1 MTGETDNWAPAAPA
15 YLVRRGKMG
24 FRKYFQGRR
33 VLVTGH
39 TGFKGGWLA
48 QWLKLEG
55 ALVAGL
61 SLPPEQNGQP
71 SLFETARVADGMQS
85 HLGDIRDFARVRQV
99 VESFQPELVLHLAAQ
114 ALVRRSYRDP
124 LETIATNVLGTAH
137 VLEAA
142 RQTSSVRA
150 LVCVTTDKCYEN
162 KEWVWG
168 YRESDPLGGKDVYS
182 ASKAACEIIA
192 QAYRQSLLP
201 LDGNR
206 LAMAT
211 ARGGNVIGGGD
222 WSEDRLIPDIVRTMN
237 AGKTLVLRNPKAVRP
252 WQHVLELINGYLTLG
267 HLLLEDPARAEGA
280 WNFGPERGNEVEV
293 GTLARAFGALYSEK
307 GLAIDIQPSALA
319 EAGLLKLDIAKA
331 TSLLP
336 WKPMLDFEQTIALTA
351 GWYRDFHRGGD
362 AAALVKAQIAGYADR
377 LDV

>member
-1 MTGETDNWAPAAPA
+1 
-15 YLVRRGKMG
+15 
-24 FRKYFQGRR
+24 
-33 VLVTGH
+33 
-39 TGFKGGWLA
+39 
-48 QWLKLEG
+48 
-55 ALVAGL
+55 
-61 SLPPEQNGQP
+61 
-71 SLFETARVADGMQS
+71 
-85 HLGDIRDFARVRQV
+85 
-99 VESFQPELVLHLAAQ
+99 
-114 ALVRRSYRDP
+114 
-124 LETIATNVLGTAH
+124 
-137 VLEAA
+137 
-142 RQTSSVRA
+142 VRA

-222 WSEDRLIPDIVRTMN
+222 WSEDRLIPDIVRTVK
-237 AGKTLVLRNPKAVRP
+237 AGKALVLRNPKAVRP

-267 HLLLEDPARAEGA
+267 HLLLEYPARAEGA

-307 GLAIDIQPSALA
+307 GLAIDIQPSPLT

-351 GWYRDFHRGGD
+351 GWYRDFDRGGD
-362 AAALVKAQIAGYADR
+362 AAALVDAQIAGYADR
-377 LDV
+377 LDT